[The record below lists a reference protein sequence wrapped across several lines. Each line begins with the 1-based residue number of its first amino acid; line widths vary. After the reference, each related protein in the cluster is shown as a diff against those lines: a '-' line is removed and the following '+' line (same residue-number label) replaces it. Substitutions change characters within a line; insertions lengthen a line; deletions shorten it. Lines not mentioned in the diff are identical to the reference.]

1 MINFAVYDILSGE
14 IKRRVT
20 CPYLFMD
27 KQYGEGEEFFL
38 NCPPDATHIID
49 GDPVI
54 IEPVIPIEI
63 LKLSKLQELK
73 TKRDAEES
81 GGFTFMNKDFD
92 SDPLSIQRITVT
104 AMAAQGSE
112 LSIDWTCKDGTTATL
127 NSAQLK
133 GMLVTMVQRGDTIH
147 RKWRQRKAAVLSAST
162 KEEVEAITW

>member
-1 MINFAVYDILSGE
+1 MKAAIYKISTGE
-14 IKRRVT
+14 ILRFVI
-20 CPYLFMD
+20 CPPD
-27 KQYGEGEEFFL
+27 HVSVQCREGEEFFL
-38 NCPPDATHIID
+38 NCPKDATHIINNT
-49 GDPVI
+49 PAT
-54 IEPVIPIEI
+54 IEPVIPIETI
-63 LKLSKLQELK
+63 KSERLTRLKNA
-73 TKRDAEES
+73 RDAEES
-81 GGFTFMNKDFD
+81 GGFTFMGKDFD

-147 RKWRQRKAAVLSAST
+147 KKWRQRKQAVLSAST